1 MSCLQIQNS
10 LSAHLDGCL
19 SESERKEVLAHLG
32 DCPGCVQRL
41 QQLARVRAMLAK
53 LPQAA
58 PPPEVT
64 VALRE
69 IASRQRA
76 KVIARRSA
84 AAYWSGRLRL
94 FVDNLMRP
102 LALPFAGGLVSA
114 MALFSMLVP
123 NMRIQVNPSITDTPI
138 AFIYTDPTVKEQA
151 PYEVSYATDVTVE
164 VVVDGTGR
172 AVDCVLPDDVANDD
186 QLRRKVVNN
195 LLWTQFTPATAF
207 GRPTLG
213 RMFLS
218 FTHTKFE
225 VPSKS

>member
-19 SESERKEVLAHLG
+19 SESERSEVLAHLG

-53 LPQAA
+53 LPHAA
-58 PPPEVT
+58 PPPQVT
-64 VALRE
+64 AALRVM
-69 IASRQRA
+69 ASRQRA
-76 KVIARRSA
+76 KVVARRSA

-123 NMRIQVNPSITDTPI
+123 NIRIQADPRINDTPI

-164 VVVDGTGR
+164 VIVDGEGR
-172 AVDCVLPDDVANDD
+172 AVDYFVPDGVPVTE
-186 QLRRKVVNN
+186 QLRRQIVSN
-195 LLWTQFTPATAF
+195 LLWTQFTPATAY